1 HAPERII
8 DTVWGSGFMGSYI
21 LTLRV
26 EAMERVGLLKDIT
39 SLLANEKVK
48 VLTMKSRS
56 DYKRQI
62 VTMDFELE
70 VNNIETLARVS
81 KRLEQVKDVMLV
93 K

>member
-1 HAPERII
+1 
-8 DTVWGSGFMGSYI
+8 MGSYI

-70 VNNIETLARVS
+70 VNNIEILARVS

-93 K
+93 KRLG